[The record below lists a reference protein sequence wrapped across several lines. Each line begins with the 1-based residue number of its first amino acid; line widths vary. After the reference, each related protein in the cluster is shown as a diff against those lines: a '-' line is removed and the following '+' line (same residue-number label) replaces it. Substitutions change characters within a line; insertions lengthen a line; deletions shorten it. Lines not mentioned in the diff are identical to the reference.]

1 MATHQNQ
8 VKTLDCQS
16 LLVTAT
22 TFPFLFQGE
31 LKRLLRALTPKC
43 HEVISECRVGRIGGG
58 GHFAL
63 DGDACCGAVFGRAEL
78 TLRRG
83 LCFVAE
89 DLAEAVPK
97 AAVAAQAAA
106 AAVAAAS
113 EKGAKEEAL
122 WLFPGMGGGHT
133 VR

>member
-16 LLVTAT
+16 LPVPAT
-22 TFPFLFQGE
+22 SFPFPFQGE

-106 AAVAAAS
+106 AASSS

-122 WLFPGMGGGHT
+122 WLFPGIEGGHT